1 MSQSKGTRN
10 SKKGRTQSRAAS
22 HAQASKSEGAVRNWL
37 QLAQLRYE
45 KCELTQARVAFE
57 MAVKRATRDGDL
69 RLVMEGIAGLLRLAA
84 DACDDDEV
92 RHWDMELDHLM
103 ASHAGEIPPMAW
115 YCKGVIA
122 RRAGD
127 LRTAQRFVHRY
138 IRLVRLERDETS
150 PRLARGVRRGGVSH
164 VKGLTPATPAPG
176 KTSEAEAKGWVL
188 LATILRARGRTRR
201 SRWLAE
207 QILSWPEG
215 IELRSI
221 RGLTE
226 MVLGNLSED
235 ARDLDDALVWYQ
247 RAHASFLGEHNWY
260 YHLYVLYGYAR
271 IYRKQQ
277 NYPQA
282 NWYLDLLDKATTG
295 SDFGLLRKEI
305 ASERSRLNQD
315 AVDLTIDSRQGM
327 IRTRESGRITLRKQY
342 VLLHILEALSGAHGK
357 QGGDAERGL
366 SKAEII
372 QAVWNEAYR
381 PEAHDNKLY
390 YNINRLRKLIEPD
403 VRKPQYLLNW
413 KEGYRLAPGLKVHFV
428 GGRAARE

>member
-1 MSQSKGTRN
+1 
-10 SKKGRTQSRAAS
+10 
-22 HAQASKSEGAVRNWL
+22 
-37 QLAQLRYE
+37 
-45 KCELTQARVAFE
+45 
-57 MAVKRATRDGDL
+57 
-69 RLVMEGIAGLLRLAA
+69 
-84 DACDDDEV
+84 
-92 RHWDMELDHLM
+92 
-103 ASHAGEIPPMAW
+103 MAW
-115 YCKGVIA
+115 FCKGVIA
-122 RRAGD
+122 RRSGD

-138 IRLVRLERDETS
+138 IRLVRLERAKPGKAEAS
-150 PRLARGVRRGGVSH
+150 ALPKLARGVRQGGTSK
-164 VKGLTPATPAPG
+164 VKSLTPGEPAAG
-176 KTSEAEAKGWVL
+176 KISEAEAKGWVL

-235 ARDLDDALVWYQ
+235 ARDLDDSLVWYQ

-282 NWYLDLLDKATTG
+282 SWYLDLLDKATSG

-305 ASERSRLNQD
+305 ASERSRLDQD

-342 VLLHILEALSGAHGK
+342 VLLHILEALSSAHGK
-357 QGGDAERGL
+357 QGDDAERGL

-428 GGRAARE
+428 GGRAVRE